1 MKYCCEICSKV
12 LFDWQEGSEMIIIQY
27 RYDGEDHKT
36 ALCKDCYI
44 DICEYIY
51 GKKVAETK
59 PAKIKVQLD
68 DGAYMPEK
76 AHATDAG
83 YDLRT
88 RSDAVI
94 MPGEAE
100 CFDTGV
106 HIELPE
112 GTAGFLKSKSGLNV
126 KHGITSEGVIDCG
139 YTGSI
144 VAKLYNHGHEPYRVH
159 AGDKITQLV
168 ILPVAQLDLMQADKL
183 GDTERG
189 ASGFGSSGR

>member
-1 MKYCCEICSKV
+1 MKYCCERCGKTLYGWMDSS
-12 LFDWQEGSEMIIIQY
+12 DMIGMEY
-27 RYDGEDHKT
+27 RYDGLTEKI
-36 ALCKDCYI
+36 ALCKDCYNAFGDFLREI
-44 DICEYIY
+44 N
-51 GKKVAETK
+51 VAKEQS
-59 PAKIKVQLD
+59 ARIKVQLD

-83 YDLRT
+83 YDLRA
-88 RSDAVI
+88 RGDAVI

-106 HIELPE
+106 HVELPE

-139 YTGSI
+139 YTGTI

-189 ASGFGSSGR
+189 AAGFGSSGR